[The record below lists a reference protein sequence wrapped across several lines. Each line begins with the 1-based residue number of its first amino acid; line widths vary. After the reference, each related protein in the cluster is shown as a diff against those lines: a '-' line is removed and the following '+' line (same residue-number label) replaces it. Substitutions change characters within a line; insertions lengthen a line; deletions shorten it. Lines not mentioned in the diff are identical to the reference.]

1 MNFED
6 EEETLEKLKEILVGI
21 RNLRA
26 GMNVANNK
34 KTKLIIVTTKYAKA
48 IKEATSYLK
57 RLGYSEEIIVQD
69 NKEGISS
76 NALSIL
82 KDGIEVYIPL
92 EELVNLE
99 EEKKRLETEKAK
111 IQSEIERASKML
123 SNPGFVNKAPE
134 SKINEEKK
142 KLEKYKEM
150 LVNIEERIKN
160 I

>member
-1 MNFED
+1 
-6 EEETLEKLKEILVGI
+6 
-21 RNLRA
+21 
-26 GMNVANNK
+26 MNVHPSK
-34 KTKLIIVTTKYAKA
+34 KTKLIFVTTKYTKA